1 MMKKREAGIEK
12 REACSRQ
19 GRPARQP
26 RGRGRGFAF
35 TEVLFAVMV
44 LGIGFIMIAAMFPV
58 TIRQTQNSMQDTH
71 GANTAKG
78 ALAYLQSIAS
88 NVNFPVTVPP
98 TVAGGTTPDP
108 SKPAQVVSLPQTF
121 YDPPSPA
128 APKPGYRE
136 ARGNFIDPNN
146 PRIAWVP
153 LYRRGV
159 NVDGTPEPYAQVI
172 IIVMQSRIRP
182 QYTSIPQPLGG
193 TKYWSDLTPEP
204 TLNFPTATIEP
215 LRTPVTLRY
224 NPATLGGEITFTGLV
239 TTPQQTY
246 PTAPGAYVVIADD
259 QSAGALGGH
268 SNGRIYQL
276 GNVIDETNQI
286 WAMAPGTDMVV
297 HPPPGASS
305 DDNDL
310 TIPSGAYIIGRGYT
324 DMTQTFNA
332 ISNPATG
339 YSGAAQDI
347 AVYTGFIQ
355 ISR

>member
-1 MMKKREAGIEK
+1 MQYQRRSG
-12 REACSRQ
+12 
-19 GRPARQP
+19 
-26 RGRGRGFAF
+26 GRGRGFSF

-88 NVNFPVTVPP
+88 NVNFPVTV
-98 TVAGGTTPDP
+98 TGTG
-108 SKPAQVVSLPQTF
+108 
-121 YDPPSPA
+121 
-128 APKPGYRE
+128 APKMLSLYDAPLAAAATGLPPGYLE

-153 LYRRGV
+153 IYRRGL

-182 QYTSIPQPLGG
+182 EYTSIPQSLGAN
-193 TKYWSDLTPEP
+193 KYWSDLTPEQSFA
-204 TLNFPTATIEP
+204 FPRPTIEAKP
-215 LRTPVTLRY
+215 ISVTVKY
-224 NPATLGGEITFTGLV
+224 NPATLGGEITFPGLTGPSQL
-239 TTPQQTY
+239 TA

-259 QSAGALGGH
+259 QSAGALQGH

-276 GNVIDETNQI
+276 GNAIDETNQI
-286 WAMAPGTDMVV
+286 WALTPGSDMVV
-297 HPPPGASS
+297 HTPAAAS
-305 DDNDL
+305 DDNDI
-310 TIPSGAYIIGRGYT
+310 TVASNAYIIGRGYT
-324 DMTQTFNA
+324 EMTQAFNTNNA
-332 ISNPATG
+332 ATG